1 MALIVKATALK
12 LFLVLAILVCTLGHR
27 DAAFAH
33 TSDATVSAMHDVDG
47 EDSPSPAS
55 HAGHVAHHHC
65 PPALN
70 ADDKWTLADIR
81 LDSNRRGLPAD
92 MAKLPSRDIPPL
104 PEPPTA

>member
-1 MALIVKATALK
+1 MAAFVKATALR

-33 TSDATVSAMHDVDG
+33 VSETAVSALHDMD
-47 EDSPSPAS
+47 DSDDPSPAS
-55 HAGHVAHHHC
+55 HVGHVAHHHC

-70 ADDKWTLADIR
+70 DGDAVILADYR
-81 LDSNRRGLPAD
+81 LAAGRRALPAD
-92 MAKLPSRDIPPL
+92 MAELPSREVPPL